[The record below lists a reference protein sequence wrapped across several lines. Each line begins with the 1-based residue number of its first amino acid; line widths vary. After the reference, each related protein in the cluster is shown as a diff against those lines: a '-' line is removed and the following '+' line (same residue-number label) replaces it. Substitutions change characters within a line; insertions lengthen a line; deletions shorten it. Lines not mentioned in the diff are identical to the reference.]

1 MNVLF
6 FILILI
12 VKNTSFFLRYNNF
25 KLNNKNIISK
35 NNEEDYFALFIKHSK
50 ERNKVKQKENLY
62 KYLNSLENR
71 KNK

>member
-6 FILILI
+6 FILIII
-12 VKNTSFFLRYNNF
+12 VKNSGFFLRYNNF

-35 NNEEDYFALFIKHSK
+35 NDTEDYFELFIKYSK